1 MERLNS
7 LQLKFEARQKLQ
19 GLKNDMLV
27 LKNIW
32 FKKLQVRDC
41 AGTAGRQRLAVVQ
54 FAACGAAGAS
64 SGCRAGPAAGHA
76 PLKACPRGVWRPRS
90 CADPLW
96 LCAPLPQDTDD
107 HAERL
112 EGFYSGQAHACEAKP

>member
-32 FKKLQVRDC
+32 FKKLQVGGK
-41 AGTAGRQRLAVVQ
+41 AARLWMHRNA
-54 FAACGAAGAS
+54 AAC
-64 SGCRAGPAAGHA
+64 R
-76 PLKACPRGVWRPRS
+76 V
-90 CADPLW
+90 D
-96 LCAPLPQDTDD
+96 
-107 HAERL
+107 
-112 EGFYSGQAHACEAKP
+112 